1 LNRWQLFFILAGVN
15 LLWAPVNLAV
25 KNLNSVMS
33 PATMSSIRWVCFTG
47 VFWAVISIPAVRNYF
62 KIVMPKGWDI
72 LRAVLLGMLLVGP
85 SHVIYYSALKMT
97 TSSQGAVLNTTG
109 PIWTALLAVFI
120 LHEKIT
126 PRRWLAILTGFLG
139 TYAIIFGRNLPS
151 FNANNAIGNAVYLCA
166 VLMETLAMV
175 LAIKLI
181 KRSSG
186 PGTLAYEVIGTA
198 LGSLLVPVIA
208 PGLAQ
213 HQLGTMNPA
222 AFGSMLYLIFGAGLI
237 CFGLWYWIAEK
248 APVSLMVI
256 TIGIQAPAATL
267 LGWYFLNE
275 KIGLAFLV
283 GTLMILGALLLA
295 GEKEEPVPEPSK
307 V

>member
-1 LNRWQLFFILAGVN
+1 
-15 LLWAPVNLAV
+15 
-25 KNLNSVMS
+25 
-33 PATMSSIRWVCFTG
+33 
-47 VFWAVISIPAVRNYF
+47 
-62 KIVMPKGWDI
+62 
-72 LRAVLLGMLLVGP
+72 
-85 SHVIYYSALKMT
+85 
-97 TSSQGAVLNTTG
+97 
-109 PIWTALLAVFI
+109 
-120 LHEKIT
+120 
-126 PRRWLAILTGFLG
+126 
-139 TYAIIFGRNLPS
+139 
-151 FNANNAIGNAVYLCA
+151 
-166 VLMETLAMV
+166 MV